1 MAFEGLTEKI
11 SATFKKLRGK
21 GRLKESD
28 VKEAMREIRMALLEA
43 DVSYKVVKDFTKSV
57 TERCVGSDV
66 LESLTPAQMI
76 VKIVNEELI
85 KLMGEANSKINFPNK
100 SKIGAIAGACAGTIT
115 NCHVVL
121 TSASAIVG
129 DEYVGGLVGFANGG
143 KYANVGAIIS
153 SCTVSST
160 ISSAAIIGNKLVGG
174 AIGKLSYNS
183 SSTVSEVHVNAS
195 IAGSNSVG
203 GVVGYIHKQRAEQVS
218 FEGTITALTTNGKE
232 FGGLLGAELDG
243 HLSSSKA
250 NAVIELMGTTNY
262 VGGLVGA
269 SYGWYPSITACY
281 SQGQIIGKIGTN
293 STGSQG
299 ILGYMSGSWPIDYC
313 YTLYNSTLNE
323 SESFSIYDLVGQFSS
338 PINIAEIMR
347 ANCSSE
353 ASEYWDFNRTWTW
366 KGTANGKTVTAICP
380 KLKWEK

>member
-1 MAFEGLTEKI
+1 MMRMKDYPDAHFALAADIDMEGTLWIPIPMNTSFDGKSHTLYNLTI
-11 SATFKKLRGK
+11 SPYIT
-21 GRLKESD
+21 SD
-28 VKEAMREIRMALLEA
+28 QLGLFSSILE
-43 DVSYKVVKDFTKSV
+43 DGVVKN
-57 TERCVGSDV
+57 
-66 LESLTPAQMI
+66 LTMHGP
-76 VKIVNEELI
+76 
-85 KLMGEANSKINFPNK
+85 KINFPNK
-100 SKIGAIAGACAGTIT
+100 SKIGAIAGSSSGSIT
-115 NCHVVL
+115 NCHVVV
-121 TSASAIVG
+121 TSANAIVG
-129 DEYVGGLVGFANGG
+129 DEHVGGLVGLANGG

-174 AIGKLSYNS
+174 AIGELSYNS

-203 GVVGYIHKQRAEQVS
+203 GVVGYIHKQRAKQVS

-232 FGGLLGAELDG
+232 FGGLVGSLLDG

-269 SYGWYPSITACY
+269 SYTWSPSITACY

-299 ILGYMSGSWPIDYC
+299 ILGYVSGSCPIDYC

-380 KLKWEK
+380 KLKWE